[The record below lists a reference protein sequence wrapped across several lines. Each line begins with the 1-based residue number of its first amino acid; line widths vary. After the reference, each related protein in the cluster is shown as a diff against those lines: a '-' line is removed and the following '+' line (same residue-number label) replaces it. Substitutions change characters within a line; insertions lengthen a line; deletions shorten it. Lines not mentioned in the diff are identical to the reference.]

1 MIFQGPLS
9 VARQHRSQ
17 KFYYIFNLI
26 NGLSYMCLGET
37 VIILLAVKIKSP
49 DAIVAVLGS
58 MSFFGYLMLPLG
70 KKLTSHVG
78 AVKTQAICWVLR
90 NVSALIV
97 ASSAIFYWLDLT
109 VPAICLLLGGAW
121 LFYGFRSAGV
131 VMSQPLVGDI
141 AAEKER
147 GRVLAISNALFF
159 GSCLLA
165 LSGITLLLQQDQS
178 IRMLVGV
185 IAFGATCGIFAS
197 AVFYR
202 VDETA
207 ALRDSARKTLG
218 RDFRYA
224 IHSPSLQKQIFAV
237 FFVNLGTILLLPI
250 SILALKRGYALTDFE
265 ILKFALLQ
273 FGTSSLMSLLTG
285 RLSLHIA
292 PEKILFGAYVA
303 LLMPVLF
310 WLFAPKQY
318 VFWYFA
324 PLWGIAGA
332 ATVSAT
338 NAATHYF
345 LQSVPVAKRIAVSI
359 FLSIFTGAGAGIAGM
374 AVGSGLLKLCAS
386 FAGSSEPLTQY
397 RWYFLLAG
405 MLLFPGI
412 ILISRLPHFQSRV

>member
-1 MIFQGPLS
+1 
-9 VARQHRSQ
+9 
-17 KFYYIFNLI
+17 
-26 NGLSYMCLGET
+26 
-37 VIILLAVKIKSP
+37 
-49 DAIVAVLGS
+49 
-58 MSFFGYLMLPLG
+58 
-70 KKLTSHVG
+70 
-78 AVKTQAICWVLR
+78 
-90 NVSALIV
+90 
-97 ASSAIFYWLDLT
+97 
-109 VPAICLLLGGAW
+109 
-121 LFYGFRSAGV
+121 
-131 VMSQPLVGDI
+131 MSQPLVGDI
-141 AAEKER
+141 AAERER

-165 LSGITLLLQQDQS
+165 LLGITLLLQRNQS
-178 IRMLVGV
+178 IWMLIGV
-185 IAFGATCGIFAS
+185 IVFGATCGIFAS
-197 AVFYR
+197 AIFYR

-207 ALRDSARKTLG
+207 ALRDSAGKPLG
-218 RDFRYA
+218 GDFRYA
-224 IHSPSLQKQIFAV
+224 IHSPSLRKQIFAI
-237 FFVNLGTILLLPI
+237 FFVNSGTILLLPI
-250 SILALKRGYALTDFE
+250 SILALKRGYALSDFE

-285 RLSLHIA
+285 RLALHIV
-292 PEKILFGAYVA
+292 PEKILFGAYAA

-318 VFWYFA
+318 AFWYFA

-412 ILISRLPHFQSRV
+412 ILIGRLPHFQSRA